1 MMFLELDIEDW
12 NGTVTSAHE
21 SLLRAH
27 GEELVF
33 LPFEMM
39 TFVVVVIVII

>member
-1 MMFLELDIEDW
+1 MMFLELDIEYW

-33 LPFEMM
+33 LPFEMT